1 MSPHESAID
10 FATPW
15 LVGGPEGAFV
25 LPGEESGDA
34 VDGSDFKAAT
44 RPRYY
49 WIKRTIDRVGAA
61 IGLLLLAPLM
71 VLIAAIVRLDSKGP
85 IFFRQ
90 QRLGRGGVPFRMT
103 KFRTMVPDAESL
115 LKNLE
120 HLNESEGGV
129 LFKIKRDPRITR
141 VGQFLRRTSL
151 DELPQLFEVL
161 TGHMSLVGPRPLP
174 LRDSYILRELDER
187 AFAERLSVLPGV
199 TGPWQVGG
207 RSEVGVEGML
217 RYDLEYVASWSIRS
231 DLMILFKTFRVLV
244 SKAGAH

>member
-1 MSPHESAID
+1 MISPQESAID

-15 LVGGPEGAFV
+15 HVGRPEGAFV
-25 LPGEESGDA
+25 PERPGDA
-34 VDGSDFKAAT
+34 SVEDDFKSSA
-44 RPRYY
+44 RPKCY
-49 WIKRTIDRVGAA
+49 WMKRTVDRVGAA

-71 VLIAAIVRLDSKGP
+71 MLIALIIRLDSKGP
-85 IFFRQ
+85 VFFRQ
-90 QRLGRGGVPFRMT
+90 QRLGLGGAPFRMT

-129 LFKIKRDPRITR
+129 LFKMKLDPRTTR

-161 TGHMSLVGPRPLP
+161 TGRMSLVGPRPLP
-174 LRDSYILRELDER
+174 LRDSEILREFDER

-217 RYDLEYVASWSIRS
+217 RYDLDYVAKWSVRN
-231 DLMILFKTFRVLV
+231 DLIILLKTFRVLAL
-244 SKAGAH
+244 KTGAH